1 MTAKFSHEIDNN
13 PEPEDAGTIRVT
25 ATIFGED
32 KNLTFTTLSL
42 AKDFLDD
49 ENHDECKS
57 KEDLNYFLMEAGI
70 NDDLIYDAIMKLIMY
85 VDEITCPTSSEY
97 SPGCALKVRL
107 DLVPNYLDDECIIK
121 WVETNHV
128 CPLCLVGLPCECEDQ

>member
-1 MTAKFSHEIDNN
+1 MTAKFSHEIDNS

-42 AKDFLDD
+42 AKDFIDD
-49 ENHDECKS
+49 QNDECKS

-70 NDDLIYDAIMKLIMY
+70 TDDLICDAIMKLILY
-85 VDEITCPTSSEY
+85 VDEVTCPTSSEY

-121 WVETNHV
+121 WVETNPV
-128 CPLCLVGLPCECEDQ
+128 CPLCLLVGLPCECEDQ